1 MPSLIRPRGAGR
13 PPHPEA
19 DAVKVGSGCPSPAF
33 PKQPGRLYTPS
44 VLTLLVATL
53 LGQEAL
59 AYDVTERLALGGTLA
74 MATQCQQVS
83 GAGDENK
90 CGGGAALMPDLTLN
104 LTDRDQ
110 VYLLFDFALGN
121 DLNADSPFALAPW
134 AASLEEDVKD
144 INGSN
149 RSYLLVATYSHD
161 FQFADDHALRFTGG
175 ILDTGAFLDQNAY
188 ASDENTQFM
197 NVAFANSH
205 SSYLPTYDPGGAMEW
220 RYQDWTLTALGLNG
234 EENEAGE
241 PFSYYAAG
249 LAYRLGTAWGEGN
262 YRLMYFTTTPDF
274 AATPG
279 AGLDR
284 AEGAV
289 LSLDQELGNGWGVFL
304 RLVWQGDA
312 LLGDYIAGYTGGLNV
327 LGTAWGRAR
336 DNLGL
341 ALGYLEGP
349 AGAPSPGGG
358 GPMDAPPDEPSLA
371 STWIG
376 EAYYRFVA
384 TDWLALSADIQYM
397 NDRYRA
403 GEDVRGWVFG
413 LRATL
418 DF

>member
-1 MPSLIRPRGAGR
+1 M
-13 PPHPEA
+13 
-19 DAVKVGSGCPSPAF
+19 DARSCCPSAGF
-33 PKQPGRLYTPS
+33 PQQPGPIITAGF
-44 VLTLLVATL
+44 LTFLVAAL

-59 AYDVTERLALGGTLA
+59 ADNITERLALGGTLA

-90 CGGGAALMPDLTLN
+90 CGAGAALMPDLTLN

-134 AASLEEDVKD
+134 AASLEDDVQN

-161 FQFADDHALRFTGG
+161 FQFASDHALQFTGG
-175 ILDTGAFLDQNAY
+175 ILDTGVFLDQNAY

-205 SSYLPTYDPGGAMEW
+205 SSYLPTYNPGGALEW
-220 RYQDWTLTALGLNG
+220 RYQDWTLSALGLNG
-234 EENEAGE
+234 GENQAGE
-241 PFSYYAAG
+241 SFNYYAAG
-249 LAYRLGTAWGEGN
+249 LAYRLQTAWGEGN
-262 YRLMYFTTTPDF
+262 YRLMYFATTPDF
-274 AATPG
+274 TADPG
-279 AGLDR
+279 GGLER
-284 AEGAV
+284 GEGV
-289 LSLDQELGNGWGVFL
+289 ILSLDQELNSDWGAFL

-312 LLGDYIAGYTGGLNV
+312 LLGDYSARYTGGLSV
-327 LGTAWGRAR
+327 LGTSWGRTR
-336 DNLGL
+336 DNLGI
-341 ALGYLEGP
+341 AVGYLQGP
-349 AGAPSPGGG
+349 ERDSSPGER
-358 GPMDAPPDEPSLA
+358 GPMAALPDEAPLA
-371 STWIG
+371 STWLG

-384 TDWLALSADIQYM
+384 AEWLALSADIQYM

-403 GEDVRGWVFG
+403 GEDVSGWVFG

-418 DF
+418 DY